1 MMTRRPF
8 AVLALA
14 VTAVLTAG
22 CGDDATSSPSSTVG
36 STAAAAKVVVSG
48 AWARTSPASATN
60 GAAYLTVTAAADDA
74 LVAAKAPSE
83 IAGMTEIHETVAAD
97 MGSATTMAGSA
108 TTMAGSATTM
118 AGSATTMGAMTMKPV
133 AKIALPAGKAVEL
146 KPGGYHVMLMKL
158 AKPLTKGQTFDLELT
173 FEKAGK
179 QTVKVEVRDNA

>member
-1 MMTRRPF
+1 MTRRPF

-14 VTAVLTAG
+14 VTAVLTVG

-108 TTMAGSATTM
+108 TTM
-118 AGSATTMGAMTMKPV
+118 GAMTMKPV

>member
-1 MMTRRPF
+1 MSNRSVV
-8 AVLALA
+8 AAALA
-14 VTAVLTAG
+14 VVLGLSVVA
-22 CGDDATSSPSSTVG
+22 CGDDDATSSAST
-36 STAAAAKVVVSG
+36 TAAGATTTAAPSAAKVVVSG
-48 AWARTSPASATN
+48 AWARTSPASAEN

-97 MGSATTMAGSA
+97 M
-108 TTMAGSATTM
+108 GSATTM

>member
-1 MMTRRPF
+1 M
-8 AVLALA
+8 
-14 VTAVLTAG
+14 
-22 CGDDATSSPSSTVG
+22 
-36 STAAAAKVVVSG
+36 
-48 AWARTSPASATN
+48 
-60 GAAYLTVTAAADDA
+60 TVTAASDDA

-97 MGSATTMAGSA
+97 MGSATTM
-108 TTMAGSATTM
+108 
-118 AGSATTMGAMTMKPV
+118 GAMTMKPV
-133 AKIALPAGKAVEL
+133 AEIALPAGKAVEL

>member
-1 MMTRRPF
+1 MSASTKITNGLRTF
-8 AVLALA
+8 AS
-14 VTAVLTAG
+14 
-22 CGDDATSSPSSTVG
+22 D
-36 STAAAAKVVVSG
+36 VVSG
-48 AWARTSPASATN
+48 LFEVTHN
-60 GAAYLTVTAAADDA
+60 GFAMLGLVVAFTTLTLTVQPEIREIGETRLIQWLQARHIS
-74 LVAAKAPSE
+74 LGMMEAPSE

-97 MGSATTMAGSA
+97 M
-108 TTMAGSATTM
+108 GSATTM

-158 AKPLTKGQTFDLELT
+158 AKPLTKGQTFDVELT

>member
-1 MMTRRPF
+1 MSNRS
-8 AVLALA
+8 VLAGAL
-14 VTAVLTAG
+14 VVVLGLSVAA
-22 CGDDATSSPSSTVG
+22 CGDDDSTSSATTGASGAVTTVAG
-36 STAAAAKVVVSG
+36 SAKVAVSG
-48 AWARTSPASATN
+48 AWARTSPASAEN
-60 GAAYLTVTAAADDA
+60 GAAYMTLTAAADDA
-74 LVAAKAPSE
+74 LVAAKVPSE

-97 MGSATTMAGSA
+97 MGSATTMG
-108 TTMAGSATTM
+108 GSATTM

-158 AKPLTKGQTFDLELT
+158 AKPLTKGQTFDVELT

>member
-1 MMTRRPF
+1 MSNRSVT
-8 AVLALA
+8 AAALA
-14 VTAVLTAG
+14 VVLGLFVAA
-22 CGDDATSSPSSTVG
+22 CGDDDATSSAT
-36 STAAAAKVVVSG
+36 TAAGATTTAAASAAKVVVSG
-48 AWARTSPASATN
+48 AWARTSPASAEN
-60 GAAYLTVTAAADDA
+60 GAAYMTVTAAADDA

-97 MGSATTMAGSA
+97 MGSA

>member
-1 MMTRRPF
+1 MTRRPF

-14 VTAVLTAG
+14 VTAVLTVG

-97 MGSATTMAGSA
+97 MGSATTL
-108 TTMAGSATTM
+108 

-179 QTVKVEVRDNA
+179 RTVKVEVRDNA